1 MRDDNTL
8 SHTTYNCKYHIVI
21 IPKYR
26 RMVIYRKLRK
36 DIDAILR
43 AVAER
48 KPGVVIHEAEAC
60 PDHIHMLM
68 TIPPK
73 YSVSSFM
80 GYLKSKSTL
89 MIFDRHANMKYKY
102 GNRKFWAKGYY
113 CVTVGHN
120 EEAVKRYI
128 RNQLQEDRLSDQ
140 MSMKDGQVVTNGG
153 RVICVSSYGKDKE
166 EALKK
171 SFAEAQK
178 IQFTDKYFR
187 SDIGQDL

>member
-21 IPKYR
+21 IPKKYR

-36 DIDAILR
+36 DIGAILR
-43 AVAER
+43 AVSER

-80 GYLKSKSTL
+80 GYLK
-89 MIFDRHANMKYKY
+89 ANQ
-102 GNRKFWAKGYY
+102 N
-113 CVTVGHN
+113 
-120 EEAVKRYI
+120 
-128 RNQLQEDRLSDQ
+128 
-140 MSMKDGQVVTNGG
+140 
-153 RVICVSSYGKDKE
+153 
-166 EALKK
+166 
-171 SFAEAQK
+171 
-178 IQFTDKYFR
+178 
-187 SDIGQDL
+187 